1 MKYRTHTCGELR
13 IEDCGKKVKLA
24 GFIKRTRNYGK
35 MLFMDLRDHYG
46 VTQIIFQGELLDKI
60 IATPKESVIMIEGE
74 VVERK
79 DKNPKMITG
88 DIEVIASNVEVFSTC
103 KTNLPFEVN
112 DEYLNNKEDLR
123 LKYRYLDL
131 RNEKIH
137 QNIVRRSKML
147 KDARDYM
154 YENDFIEIQTPILA
168 NSSPEGA
175 RDFLVPSR
183 LHPGEFYALPQ
194 APQQFKQILMVSGFD
209 KYFQIAP
216 CFRDE
221 DPRADRSP
229 GEFYQLDFEMSF
241 ATEEE
246 VLEKL
251 EGFAK
256 YIFTQNTEKEVDTRP
271 FRRIKYKEAMEIYGT
286 DKPDLRNPLILKN
299 VSEEFK
305 GTDIKIFDGKNV
317 YMILLPGTKGR
328 KYYDSLTE
336 HVTKILGGKGLA
348 WMKVEEGN
356 RSGGVTK
363 LVTDEIFEKLME
375 KNNLLEE
382 SRVDKKDVKDF
393 DIDKEN
399 MTVLF
404 IADED
409 KENAQKVAGGLRN
422 KVGEDFDLI
431 DKDKFVFCFIKDF
444 PFFEKNDEGN
454 VDFSHNPF
462 SMPKISK
469 EELNT
474 LSEEELYDVEAYQYD
489 LVGNGF
495 ELASGA
501 VRNYDIVMMKEL
513 FEKVGYSADEVERK
527 FTALYTAFQY
537 GAPPH
542 AGAALG
548 LDRIIMLLNE
558 EENIR
563 EVIAF
568 PKNKKARDLMV
579 GAPSFVDQSQLDELH
594 IKIDVEEEKG
604 DKKDSET
611 EED

>member
-46 VTQIIFQGELLDKI
+46 VTQIIFQGDLLEEI
-60 IATPKESVIMIEGE
+60 ISTPKESTIMVEGE

-79 DKNPKMITG
+79 DKNPKMQTG
-88 DIEVIASNVEVFSTC
+88 DIEVIASKVEVFSIC
-103 KTNLPFEVN
+103 KVNLPFEIN
-112 DEYLNNKEDLR
+112 EDYTNNKEDLR

-137 QNIVRRSKML
+137 GNIIRRSKML

-154 YENDFIEIQTPILA
+154 YQNDFIEVQTPILA

-194 APQQFKQILMVSGFD
+194 APQQFKQLLMVSGFD

-241 ATEEE
+241 ASEED

-256 YIFTQNTEKEVDTRP
+256 YIFTQNTEKEVDCKP
-271 FRRIKYKEAMEIYGT
+271 FRRIKYNESMEIYGT

-299 VSEEFK
+299 VSKEFE
-305 GTDIKIFDGKNV
+305 GSNIKIFEDKNV
-317 YMILLPGTKGR
+317 YMLLLPGTKGR
-328 KYYDSLTE
+328 KYYDLLTE
-336 HVTKILGGKGLA
+336 HVTKILEGKGLA
-348 WMKVEEGN
+348 WMKVEEGK

-363 LVTDEIFEKLME
+363 LITDDLFKKLIEKSDI
-375 KNNLLEE
+375 LEDK
-382 SRVDKKDVKDF
+382 RVDKDEEEVKSF
-393 DIDKEN
+393 NIDKEN

-404 IADED
+404 IADEN

-431 DKDKFVFCFIKDF
+431 NKNKFVFCFIKDF

-469 EELNT
+469 EDLDK

-501 VRNYDIVMMKEL
+501 VRNYDIEMMKEL

-568 PKNKKARDLMV
+568 PKNKKARDLMI
-579 GAPSFVDQSQLDELH
+579 GAPSFADQNQLDELH
-594 IKIDVEEEKG
+594 IKIDL
-604 DKKDSET
+604 
-611 EED
+611 EDNE